1 MKIIIE
7 SSNKVFDVSHL
18 CSNIEW
24 KTELNSTSTLKV
36 SIQKV
41 DGLFFFE
48 GDVVKLIDEDR
59 KLFKGYIFKKERDK
73 SQVIEITAYDQIRYL
88 KNKDT
93 FVFKDN
99 TATEVAT
106 YIFDKFQL
114 KYKDMENTLFKI
126 EKIRKDNQ
134 TLLDIIEEALSMT
147 LINTGKIYVLYDD
160 FGYLTIKNINSLKTN
175 FVIGDESLAT
185 NFKYTT
191 SIDSDVYNQVELFK
205 DNKKTGRRDVYRVFD
220 SVNIKKWGLLRYT
233 EKLNENTPESIA
245 EQQAENLLKLKN
257 RLKRTL
263 SIECIGDT
271 RLRAGNSV
279 GVFIK
284 DLGDINLNQ
293 LMIINS
299 ATHKWKGDHHTMDL
313 NLIYE

>member
-1 MKIIIE
+1 MKVIIE
-7 SSNKVFDVSHL
+7 SRGEVFDISHL

-48 GDVVKLIDEDR
+48 GDVIKLIDEDR

-126 EKIRKDNQ
+126 EKLRKDNQ

-191 SIDSDVYNQVELFK
+191 SIDDDVYNQVELFK

-233 EKLNENTPESIA
+233 EKLNENTPEFIA

-257 RLKRTL
+257 RLRRTL
-263 SIECIGDT
+263 SIDCIGHT